1 MNSRRTSLMLVAM
14 ILALLGV
21 IGYLVYILM
30 NEPGTTR
37 FVKQTKVVTNIQTQ
51 IAVRKLNATNLLA
64 AIANRPANWGALE
77 STNYYIYIA
86 NLRNFGCPEETI
98 KDIILT
104 DIAKVYAKKRSDI
117 KRHGQPYKYWS
128 PVDLNNAADPKLQR
142 QIAELDREQRNLVR
156 SLLGVD
162 MQVELAKYW
171 EDDFDPAAY
180 DFLPGDKRE
189 QVLALKTK
197 YEELE
202 NEIYM
207 RAQGIMLDQD
217 EEALRQ
223 LEQQRQVEMANLL
236 SPQELEEYQLRHSHI
251 AENLRNQLSG
261 FEPTE
266 EEFRR
271 LFRLQKDFEDQ
282 LTRSLPNGASDEV
295 QAEIRARAQE
305 EGQRALQDEMQ
316 KVLGPERFGQW
327 QQAQDPDYKALV
339 QIADRY
345 NLPTETSQKI
355 YNYKVQAE
363 QQKLRIESDPGLNE
377 EQRQRARD
385 AIAMETEE
393 WVKKAMGPIYGSYI
407 KVAGQWIQ
415 GLSEPHLQAA
425 VEQP

>member
-1 MNSRRTSLMLVAM
+1 MLVAM

>member
-1 MNSRRTSLMLVAM
+1 MLVALV
-14 ILALLGV
+14 LALLGV
-21 IGYLVYILM
+21 IGYLVYLLM
-30 NEPGTTR
+30 NAPGTTR
-37 FVKQTKVVTNIQTQ
+37 FVNKTRTVTNVQTQ

-64 AIANRPANWGALE
+64 AIANRPANWAALE
-77 STNYYIYIA
+77 STNYFIYIA

-104 DIAKVYAKKRSDI
+104 DIAKVYAKKRSEI
-117 KRHGQPYKYWS
+117 KRRGQPYKYWS
-128 PVDLNNAADPKLQR
+128 PAEANASVDPKLQR
-142 QIAELDREQRNLVR
+142 QLAELDREQRNLAR

-180 DFLPGDKRE
+180 DFLPTEKRD
-189 QVLALKTK
+189 QVMALKVK

-223 LEQQRQVEMANLL
+223 LEQQRQVELASLL
-236 SPQELEEYQLRHSHI
+236 SPQELEEYELRNSHI
-251 AENLRNQLSG
+251 SENLRNQLSG

-271 LFRLQKDFEDQ
+271 LFRLQKDFEEQ
-282 LTRSLPNGASDEV
+282 INRGLPDGASDEI

-305 EGQRALQDEMQ
+305 EGQRALQEEMQ
-316 KVLGPERFGQW
+316 KVLGKERFAEW

-345 NLPTETSQKI
+345 NLPTDTSQRI
-355 YNYKVQAE
+355 YNYKMQAE
-363 QQKLRIESDPGLNE
+363 QQKLRIESDPNLSE
-377 EQRQRARD
+377 DQRQQARD
-385 AIAMETEE
+385 AIAQETEQ

-415 GLSEPHLQAA
+415 GLSEPHFTALEPQ
-425 VEQP
+425 

>member
-1 MNSRRTSLMLVAM
+1 MLVAV

-30 NEPGTTR
+30 NEPSTTR
-37 FVKQTKVVTNIQTQ
+37 YVKQTKVVTNIQTQ

-64 AIANRPANWGALE
+64 AIANRPASWSSLE

-117 KRHGQPYKYWS
+117 KRRGQPYKYWA
-128 PVDLNNAADPKLQR
+128 PVDLNNTVDPKLQR
-142 QIAELDREQRNLVR
+142 QLTELDREQRNLVR
-156 SLLGVD
+156 NLLGVD

-171 EDDFDPAAY
+171 EDDFDPAVY
-180 DFLPGDKRE
+180 DFLPADKRE

-207 RAQGIMLDQD
+207 RAQGIVLDQD
-217 EEALRQ
+217 EQALRQ
-223 LEQQRQVEMANLL
+223 IEQQRQVELANLL
-236 SPQELEEYQLRHSHI
+236 SPQELEEYELRNSHI
-251 AENLRNQLSG
+251 SENLRNQLSG

-282 LTRSLPNGASDEV
+282 INRALPNAGSDEV

-316 KVLGPERFGQW
+316 KVLGKDRFAQW
-327 QQAQDPDYKALV
+327 QQSQDPDYKALV

-355 YNYKVQAE
+355 YSYKVQAE
-363 QQKLRIESDPGLNE
+363 QQKQQIEANASLTE
-377 EQRQRARD
+377 EQKQRARD
-385 AIAMETEE
+385 AIAQETED
-393 WVKKAMGPIYGSYI
+393 WVKKTMGPIYGSYI

>member
-1 MNSRRTSLMLVAM
+1 MLVAVV
-14 ILALLGV
+14 LALLGV

-37 FVKQTKVVTNIQTQ
+37 YVKQTKVVTNIQTQ

-64 AIANRPANWGALE
+64 AIANRPASWSSLE
-77 STNYYIYIA
+77 STNYYAYMA

-104 DIAKVYAKKRSDI
+104 DIAKVYARKRSDI
-117 KRHGQPYKYWS
+117 KRRGQPYKYWS
-128 PVDLNNAADPKLQR
+128 PVDLNNAMDPKLQR
-142 QIAELDREQRNLVR
+142 QLTELDREQRNLVR
-156 SLLGVD
+156 NLLGVD

-171 EDDFDPAAY
+171 EDDFDPAVY
-180 DFLPGDKRE
+180 DFLPAEKRE
-189 QVLALKTK
+189 QVLSLKTK

-217 EEALRQ
+217 EQALRQ
-223 LEQQRQVEMANLL
+223 LEQQRQVELASLL
-236 SPQELEEYQLRHSHI
+236 SPQELEEYELRNSHV

-271 LFRLQKDFEDQ
+271 LFRLQKDFEAQ
-282 LTRSLPNGASDEV
+282 INGALPNAPDEV
-295 QAEIRARAQE
+295 QDEIRARAQE
-305 EGQRALQDEMQ
+305 EGQRALQEEML
-316 KVLGPERFGQW
+316 KVLGKERFAQW

-355 YNYKVQAE
+355 YGYKVQAE
-363 QQKLRIESDPGLNE
+363 QQKQRIEGDPNLNE
-377 EQRQRARD
+377 EQKQHLRD
-385 AIAMETEE
+385 AIAQETED
-393 WVKKAMGPIYGSYI
+393 WVKKTMGPIYGSYI

>member
-1 MNSRRTSLMLVAM
+1 MNNRRTSLMLVAVV
-14 ILALLGV
+14 LALLGV

-37 FVKQTKVVTNIQTQ
+37 YVKQTKVVTNIQTQ

-64 AIANRPANWGALE
+64 AIANRPASWSSLE
-77 STNYYIYIA
+77 STNYYAYMA

-104 DIAKVYAKKRSDI
+104 DIAKVYARKRSDI
-117 KRHGQPYKYWS
+117 KRRGQPYKYWS
-128 PVDLNNAADPKLQR
+128 PVDLNNAMDPKLQR
-142 QIAELDREQRNLVR
+142 QLTELDREQRNLVR
-156 SLLGVD
+156 NLLGVD

-171 EDDFDPAAY
+171 EDDFDPAVY
-180 DFLPGDKRE
+180 DFLPAEKRE
-189 QVLALKTK
+189 QVLSLKTK

-217 EEALRQ
+217 EQALRQ
-223 LEQQRQVEMANLL
+223 LEQQRQVELASLL
-236 SPQELEEYQLRHSHI
+236 SPQELEEYELRNSHV

-271 LFRLQKDFEDQ
+271 LFRLQKDFEAQ
-282 LTRSLPNGASDEV
+282 INGALPNAPDEV
-295 QAEIRARAQE
+295 QDEIRARAQE
-305 EGQRALQDEMQ
+305 EGQRALQEEML
-316 KVLGPERFGQW
+316 KVLGKERFAQW

-355 YNYKVQAE
+355 YGYKVQAE
-363 QQKLRIESDPGLNE
+363 QQKQRIEGDPNLNE
-377 EQRQRARD
+377 EQKQHLRD
-385 AIAMETEE
+385 AIAQETED
-393 WVKKAMGPIYGSYI
+393 WVKKTMGPIYGSYI

>member
-1 MNSRRTSLMLVAM
+1 MNNRRTSLMLVAV

-21 IGYLVYILM
+21 IGYLVYILT
-30 NEPGTTR
+30 NAPGSTR
-37 FVKQTKVVTNIQTQ
+37 YVKQTKVVTNIQTQ

-64 AIANRPANWGALE
+64 AIANRPANWAALE
-77 STNYYIYIA
+77 STNYFTYIA

-117 KRHGQPYKYWS
+117 KRRGQPYKYWS
-128 PVDLNNAADPKLQR
+128 PVDANNSVDPKLQR
-142 QIAELDREQRNLVR
+142 QLAELDREQRNLVR

-180 DFLPGDKRE
+180 DFLAPEKRD
-189 QVLALKTK
+189 QVMALKAK

-223 LEQQRQVEMANLL
+223 LEQQRQVELANLL
-236 SPQELEEYQLRHSHI
+236 SPQELEEYDLRHSHV

-271 LFRLQKDFEDQ
+271 LFRLQKDFENQ
-282 LTRSLPNGASDEV
+282 ISAALPNASDEV

-305 EGQRALQDEMQ
+305 EGQRALQEEMQ
-316 KVLGPERFGQW
+316 KVLGKDRFAQW

-363 QQKLRIESDPGLNE
+363 QQKQRIEADPNLSE
-377 EQRQRARD
+377 EQRQLARD
-385 AIAMETEE
+385 AIAQETEE